1 LKRKKLIKFF
11 SIIIIFNLLSCINR
25 ERETYK
31 EYKLSDISVDSSG
44 LYVTYKN
51 SVFCVPSPQLIN
63 LYLKRLG
70 IYPVKSA
77 INPIS
82 NIEKYTTTIKKAINF
97 GVYGADLGYMNIFS
111 VSESTNDYVAA
122 VSQLAIDLNLGT
134 IFTREVYEQILAL
147 KNDQDSLAHYLSG
160 KFTIA
165 NEYMKENSRQQTGA
179 LIIAGGWVES
189 FYLLCFT
196 YSQYK
201 LKEIKDLLFQQK
213 FVLDNLI
220 KGLAPYYESSSE
232 MQELVDNLVEIAYDF
247 DLLDFK
253 YSYATPIYKNHKGI
267 VSFSNECQVLNSSE
281 SLENIIKK
289 VEHLRM
295 ILIS

>member
-1 LKRKKLIKFF
+1 VILRKLIA
-11 SIIIIFNLLSCINR
+11 IFGIVFLFVLVSCISR
-25 ERETYK
+25 ERDSGK
-31 EYKLSDISVDSSG
+31 EYKLSDISVDSAG
-44 LYVTYKN
+44 MYVTYKN

-111 VSESTNDYVAA
+111 VSESTNDYVLAI
-122 VSQLAIDLNLGT
+122 SQLAIDLNLGT
-134 IFTREVYEQILAL
+134 IFTREVYEQILSL

-160 KFTIA
+160 KFTLA

-201 LKEIKDLLFQQK
+201 LKEIQDLIFQQK

-232 MQELVDNLVEIAYDF
+232 MQELIDNLVEIAYDF
-247 DLLDFK
+247 DILDFK
-253 YSYATPIYKNHKGI
+253 YSYGNPLFKNSKGI
-267 VSFSNECQVLNSSE
+267 LSFSNDCKVLNSSE

-289 VEHLRM
+289 IESLRM